1 MMDEH
6 EKDQEQKLEQNSEQE
21 STEGEQEKAEQP
33 PEQQSVNQPN
43 KEKPKRGS
51 RLKSMLMTVSAGMI
65 GSVLTL
71 TAVTQVD
78 GLEQWITGNNQEAV
92 QEEAAG
98 SSESTSAS
106 ASPNVQ
112 QINATGSSVTDIVDQ
127 ASEAIVGVVN
137 ISKQNH
143 PFLQNAQQQ
152 KTGTGSGVIYKVTDN
167 AAYIVTN
174 NHVVEGANEI
184 EVTLHNDKT
193 KTAELVGRD
202 ALTDTAVLK
211 ISGEFD
217 IKPLSFGDSDS
228 LQTGEQVIAIGNP
241 LGLELSRTVTQG
253 IVSAVDRSITVNT
266 SAGEWDLEV
275 IQTDAAINPGNSGGA
290 LIDSN
295 GKLVG
300 INSLKISNQNVEGL
314 GFAIP
319 SNKVQSIVDELMK
332 NGKVERPYL
341 GVKLLNVNEIPSVYR
356 QKESIEVNQGVIIA
370 GVQPNTPAA
379 KAGLQKEDIIVAVDG
394 EKITDVGDLR
404 KYLYSEHSIG
414 DEVTIEV
421 NRGGEMQKVDLTLT
435 SNEQQ

>member
-1 MMDEH
+1 MDEH
-6 EKDQEQKLEQNSEQE
+6 EKEQEQKLEQNREQE
-21 STEGEQEKAEQP
+21 PAEGEQEKAEQQ
-33 PEQQSVNQPN
+33 PEQQPKNQPN
-43 KEKPKRGS
+43 KGKSKKGS
-51 RLKSMLMTVSAGMI
+51 RLKSMLMTVAAGMI

-143 PFLQNAQQQ
+143 PFLESTQQQ

-202 ALTDTAVLK
+202 ALTDIAVLK
-211 ISGEFD
+211 ISGD
-217 IKPLSFGDSDS
+217 YNIKPLPFGNSDS

-332 NGKVERPYL
+332 NGQVERPYL

-370 GVQPNTPAA
+370 GVQPDTPAA

-421 NRGGEMQKVDLTLT
+421 NRGGETEKMDLTLT

>member
-1 MMDEH
+1 MDEH